1 MKKGIIISDLHCG
14 HRTGLTP
21 PGYQYK
27 DGGWQAKYSKV
38 QKACWNW
45 YKDTLKKIGD
55 IDVLIVNGDA
65 IDGKGYRSGSSEQI
79 TTDMMVQ
86 ADIAVNCIATA
97 MQRKTKLVMTRGT
110 PYHTGEGED
119 FEDLIAQELKAEEI
133 GAHVFPKIDG
143 VVFDL
148 KHKVGSSTIPHGRSS
163 AIKKAALWNKI
174 WAEADEQPDADV
186 LVRSHVHYH
195 QASYDPDFGWQM
207 TTPAL
212 QGFGS
217 KYGSLQCE
225 GRVHFG
231 LIEFVCDKGK
241 FGFTD
246 HIAKL
251 PVHKSKVVE
260 L

>member
-14 HRTGLTP
+14 HRTGLIP
-21 PGYQYK
+21 PEWQYK
-27 DGGWQAKYSKV
+27 DGGFQSKYSMV
-38 QKACWNW
+38 QSACWNW
-45 YKDTLKKIGD
+45 YREKLHDIGKL
-55 IDVLIVNGDA
+55 DVVMVNGDC

-79 TTDMMVQ
+79 TTDMNKQVE
-86 ADIAVNCIATA
+86 IAVACIKPA
-97 MQRKTKLVMTRGT
+97 MSKGTKLVMTKGT

-119 FEDLIAQELKAEEI
+119 FEENIAKELNATEI
-133 GAHVFPKIDG
+133 GAHVFPSVEG

-148 KHKVGSSTIPHGRSS
+148 KHKIGASGIPHGRTT
-163 AIKKAALWNKI
+163 AIKKSALWNKI

-186 LVRSHVHYH
+186 LIRSHVHYH
-195 QASYDPDFGWQM
+195 QACYDPDFGWQII
-207 TTPAL
+207 TPAL

-231 LIEFVCDKGK
+231 LIEFSCDKGV
-241 FGFTD
+241 FSWQP

-251 PVHKSKVVE
+251 GVHKSKVVE

>member
-14 HRTGLTP
+14 HRTGLCP
-21 PGYQYK
+21 PAWQYK
-27 DGGWQAKYSKV
+27 SGGWQEKYSKV

-45 YKDTLKKIGD
+45 FISKIDSIGPVD
-55 IDVLIVNGDA
+55 IVMVNGDS
-65 IDGKGYRSGSSEQI
+65 IDGKGYRSGGSEQI
-79 TTDMMVQ
+79 TTDMLIQ
-86 ADIAVNCIATA
+86 SEIATYCIDRT
-97 MQRKTKLVMTRGT
+97 MSKNTKLVMTKGT

-119 FEDLIAQELKAEEI
+119 YEEIIADNLNAIEI
-133 GAHVFPKIDG
+133 GAHVFPKVED

-148 KHKVGSSTIPHGRSS
+148 KHKVGSSGIPHGR
-163 AIKKAALWNKI
+163 ATALKKSALWNKI
-174 WAEADEQPDADV
+174 WAEANEQPDADV
-186 LVRSHVHYH
+186 LIRSHVHYH
-195 QASYDPDFGWQM
+195 QACYDPDFGWQM

-231 LIEFVCDKGK
+231 FIEFAVDGDK
-241 FGFTD
+241 FSWQP

-251 PVHKSKVVE
+251 GIHKSKVVE

>member
-1 MKKGIIISDLHCG
+1 MKRGIILSDLHCG

-21 PGYQYK
+21 PAHQYK
-27 DGGWQAKYSKV
+27 KGGFKEKYYKV

-45 YKDTLKKIGD
+45 YKDTLDRIGD
-55 IDVLIVNGDA
+55 VDIVMVNGDA
-65 IDGKGYRSGSSEQI
+65 VDGKGYRSGCSEQI
-79 TTDMMVQ
+79 TTDMNEQ
-86 ADIAVNCIATA
+86 CDIARFCIHQALSK
-97 MQRKTKLVMTRGT
+97 KTKLVMTKGT

-119 FEDLIAQELKAEEI
+119 FEENIAEDLNAVEI
-133 GAHVFPKIDG
+133 GAHVFPRIEG
-143 VVFDL
+143 VTFDL
-148 KHKVGSSTIPHGRSS
+148 KHKVGSSGIPHGRAS
-163 AIKKAALWNKI
+163 AIKKAALWNKM
-174 WAEADEQPDADV
+174 WSEAGEQPDAKV
-186 LVRSHVHYH
+186 LIRSHVHYH
-195 QASYDPDFGWQM
+195 QACYDPDFGWQM

-231 LIEFVCDKGK
+231 LIEFAVDGDEFSWKP
-241 FGFTD
+241 

-251 PVHKSKVVE
+251 GVHKSKVVE